1 MLLSCSK
8 DDDKQP
14 VPVCDTFTSADSVC
28 FCRTHAENVRCNT
41 FKLSVFS
48 KVAASLTPSQT
59 NGTIWSKGF
68 VIDHSIYIID
78 RESNS
83 PHTFLKLDVQKNEG
97 WEVLTKFPGT
107 DYGLTGSANGK
118 GYASSYASKKF
129 WEYDPVKNEWTP
141 LTDLPFS
148 TIETH
153 WVEYNGKFY
162 VPNHDGIFE
171 FNASTK
177 EWNKISTQTSSGFG
191 AIFLVGDDMYWYNI
205 NDTYMS
211 RFNFVDK
218 SYEKVNVP
226 DDFNISTAF
235 NSPFVIDGVA
245 MVVYSRDLWM
255 FDAVSKT
262 WSVKK
267 NAIKSGSAY
276 GDDVFVI
283 DEKPYLIYDGNV
295 LAFEAVE

>member
-1 MLLSCSK
+1 L
-8 DDDKQP
+8 
-14 VPVCDTFTSADSVC
+14 T
-28 FCRTHAENVRCNT
+28 
-41 FKLSVFS
+41 VFS
-48 KVAASLTPSQT
+48 KATASLTPSQT

-78 RESNS
+78 RESNA
-83 PHTFLKLDVQKNEG
+83 PHTFLKLDVQKNDA
-97 WEVLTKFPGT
+97 WEVLPKFPGT

-129 WEYDPVKNEWTP
+129 WEYDPIKNEWTP
-141 LTDLPFS
+141 LADLPFS

-153 WVEYNGKFY
+153 WIEYNGKFY
-162 VPNHDGIFE
+162 VPSNNGIFE
-171 FNASTK
+171 FNASTQ

-235 NSPFVIDGVA
+235 NSPFVIDGIA
-245 MVVYSRDLWM
+245 MVVYNRDLWR

-267 NAIKSGSAY
+267 NGIKTGSAY

-283 DEKPYLIYDGNV
+283 DEKPYLIYDGSV
-295 LAFEAVE
+295 LVFEPAE